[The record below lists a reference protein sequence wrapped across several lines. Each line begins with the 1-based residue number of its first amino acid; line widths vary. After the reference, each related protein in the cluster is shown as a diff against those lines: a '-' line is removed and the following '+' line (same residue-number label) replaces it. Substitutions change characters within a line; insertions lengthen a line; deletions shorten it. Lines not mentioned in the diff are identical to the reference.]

1 MAAKV
6 SIHSHSVVATLFRMF
21 IALWI
26 DNNCLIE
33 RLCNVISMTMVT
45 CGGKLTYILEMQ
57 TRVVSILFC
66 MSLQLFLIEK
76 YTYFTDM
83 VGTLILVLK
92 RLQAN
97 LKTAKN

>member
-76 YTYFTDM
+76 YTDM